1 MALSLSNFLVGTLVL
16 LSNGL
21 LASAATVTYDWNI
34 TWVTANPDGQH
45 ERPVIGINGEWP
57 LPVLN
62 FTKGDRIVANVHNQL
77 GNQST
82 SIHFHGF
89 YQNGTNEMDGPQGVV
104 QCGISPNATFT
115 YNFTV
120 IGYQAVDQDF
130 SVNAF
135 TGGSVRNLL
144 VP

>member
-1 MALSLSNFLVGTLVL
+1 MAISLSNFVVSTVL
-16 LSNGL
+16 LLSQVFGGA
-21 LASAATVTYDWNI
+21 LADTLTYDWNI
-34 TWVTANPDGQH
+34 TWVTANPDGLKD
-45 ERPVIGINGEWP
+45 RPVIGINGQWP

-82 SIHFHGF
+82 SIHWHGF
-89 YQNGTNEMDGPQGVV
+89 FQNGTNYMDGPQGVT

-120 IGYQAVDQDF
+120 CQ
-130 SVNAF
+130 
-135 TGGSVRNLL
+135 T
-144 VP
+144 